1 MSGLPRHYVGFF
13 ELVQGALSRLVRLEH
28 LHVSGPVRVC
38 AADASYSDGVGRAG
52 CVVVSLPD
60 WRVIEERS
68 AELEVL
74 FPYVPG
80 LLFLREGP
88 LVVECVSGLREEF
101 SVLVVNGHGVAHPR
115 RAGLASVVGL
125 LLSVPTVGVAGSLL
139 VGEAR
144 WRGSVGDVVLRNE
157 VVGRCYRTPGGEEYF
172 VSPGHLTDLE
182 TVDELLDL
190 TGMRLHELV
199 GLADLIASRRR
210 PSRPAGA

>member
-1 MSGLPRHYVGFF
+1 MTGLPQHYVSFF
-13 ELVQGALSRLVRLEH
+13 ALVQEALSKLVRIEH
-28 LHVSGPVRVC
+28 LHVSPPVKVC
-38 AADASYSDGVGRAG
+38 AADASYSDGSGRAG

-60 WRVIEERS
+60 WRVLEEGL
-68 AELEVL
+68 AELKVL

-88 LVVECVSGLREEF
+88 LIAECLRGLRKEF

-144 WRGSVGDVVLRNE
+144 WRGSVGDVVLGDE
-157 VVGRCYRTPGGEEYF
+157 VVGRCYRTPGGREYF

-182 TVDELLDL
+182 TVDELLEV

-199 GLADLIASRRR
+199 RLAHVTASRRP
-210 PSRPAGA
+210 PSRSAGA

>member
-1 MSGLPRHYVGFF
+1 MTGLPQHYVSFF
-13 ELVQGALSRLVRLEH
+13 ALVQDALSGLVRLEH
-28 LHVSGPVRVC
+28 LHVSPPVKVC
-38 AADASYSDGVGRAG
+38 AVDVSYSDGVGRAG

-60 WRVIEERS
+60 WRVHEERS

-80 LLFLREGP
+80 LLYLREGP
-88 LVVECVSGLREEF
+88 LVVEFVRGLRGEF

-144 WRGSVGDVVLRNE
+144 WRGSVGDVVLGEE
-157 VVGRCYRTPGGEEYF
+157 VLGRCYRTPGGREYF

-182 TVDELLDL
+182 TVDELIDV
-190 TGMRLHELV
+190 TGTRLHELV
-199 GLADLIASRRR
+199 RLAHFTASRRP
-210 PSRPAGA
+210 PSRSAGA